1 MAEPDKVDAWLASDN
16 TLPPAAPAP
25 APAPAAVELAGYPA
39 PPAAA
44 AGYPGY
50 PPPASAEV
58 PPVPQAMSAA
68 VFGNVGPNQLPYV
81 PGFGAAGGAAGAGCC
96 QPGGGCSH
104 QPVEEVQGEG
114 AAVRLNMVYTP
125 AGCCSLGHGISNKYR
140 TKVPDILSR
149 AGLSQAAWD
158 HWMNHEWER
167 RVMRCVPLDA
177 LGSLPGRKVADA
189 LSLPARG
196 TPSVRGAA
204 GA

>member
-16 TLPPAAPAP
+16 TLPPAVPASAPAP
-25 APAPAAVELAGYPA
+25 APAPAAVELAGYP
-39 PPAAA
+39 PPAN
-44 AGYPGY
+44 
-50 PPPASAEV
+50 AEV
-58 PPVPQAMSAA
+58 PPVPQGPMSAY
-68 VFGNVGPNQLPYV
+68 GNVGPNQLHYV

-104 QPVEEVQGEG
+104 QPVEEVQGQG
-114 AAVRLNMVYTP
+114 AAVRLNMAYRP
-125 AGCCSLGHGISNKYR
+125 AGCCSLGHGISDKYR
-140 TKVPDILSR
+140 TKVPDILFG

-158 HWMNHEWER
+158 HWINHEFQR

-177 LGSLPGRKVADA
+177 LGRSRARKVADA

-196 TPSVRGAA
+196 TPSARGAV

>member
-16 TLPPAAPAP
+16 TLPPAVPAS
-25 APAPAAVELAGYPA
+25 APAPAAVELAGYP
-39 PPAAA
+39 PPAN
-44 AGYPGY
+44 
-50 PPPASAEV
+50 AEV
-58 PPVPQAMSAA
+58 PPVPQGPMSAY
-68 VFGNVGPNQLPYV
+68 GNVGPNQLHYV

-104 QPVEEVQGEG
+104 QPVEEVQGQG
-114 AAVRLNMVYTP
+114 AAVRLNMAYRP
-125 AGCCSLGHGISNKYR
+125 AGCCSLGHGISDKYR
-140 TKVPDILSR
+140 TKVPDILFG

-158 HWMNHEWER
+158 HWMNNEFQR

-177 LGSLPGRKVADA
+177 LGRSRARKVADA

-196 TPSVRGAA
+196 TPSARGAV